1 MSAESIR
8 ERLLKLNE
16 VVKINLRG
24 GYIVGKQ

>member
-8 ERLLKLNE
+8 DRLLKLND

-24 GYIVGKQ
+24 GYIVGER